1 MMRTLAKRR
10 SLVKQAELEAEL
22 RDLLALVEAELYR
35 AGAELDRYYAEL
47 QADTEREAYPSYV
60 DVVR

>member
-22 RDLLALVEAELYR
+22 RDLLALVELELYR

-47 QADTEREAYPSYV
+47 QAELEREAYPSYV